1 MTYIV
6 VSAANGRS
14 YYLAKSRIGGGYST
28 IATFLNEGLAKDTAV
43 ALNAGIE
50 RSLEMAHGIKNTP
63 KLVKGGRR

>member
-1 MTYIV
+1 MNYIV

-28 IATFLNEGLAKDTAV
+28 IATFLNEGIAKETAALLNHPPYKIEV
-43 ALNAGIE
+43 AA
-50 RSLEMAHGIKNTP
+50 P